1 MTTASGSCK
10 PESKTASLTMR
21 PSLAISKHSSVKGT
35 PEAIREWLMLSVVDS
50 HASPSALPGS
60 VKGQQMTGTC
70 GPQCSVSSAW
80 YDPATHL
87 WKTSLDLFPMDTSIE
102 SLGILPKAGMT
113 VGGEFYQQPKW
124 ELRIREIGYGLLAT
138 PAANEGGGAV
148 NPDTTEHV
156 WEGTYWRRQDGSKVQ
171 TRLKDQVRMWPTPE
185 AKNGTS
191 GPDYARRNRKYSGA
205 DDLVT
210 AVAMYPTPDVGMA
223 KGRGVKSAEARGRLG
238 GSLNPDWVELLM
250 MWPKLWTSLTP
261 MSHVNM
267 LFWLMGNIGDETR
280 RFSEILRYLQSG
292 LIQKEIQRETGR
304 PFSFS
309 QTSILLAEL
318 CEHQGKP
325 EQAREIIEGAEVVE
339 GGVRSLRGE
348 KKNSDSSYRSE
359 SGQQRS
365 EEPPD
370 AMQILSRLLAQYG
383 PAAMQNGS
391 WENAVPRVATGI
403 KNRANRLKAI
413 GNGQVPLV
421 AATAWR
427 LLNG

>member
-124 ELRIREIGYGLLAT
+124 ELSIREIGYGLLPLPT
-138 PAANEGGGAV
+138 
-148 NPDTTEHV
+148 
-156 WEGTYWRRQDGSKVQ
+156 Q
-171 TRLKDQVRMWPTPE
+171 TMAKNNLWPTPE

>member
-80 YDPATHL
+80 YDHATHL

-124 ELRIREIGYGLLAT
+124 ELSIREIGYGLLPLPT
-138 PAANEGGGAV
+138 
-148 NPDTTEHV
+148 
-156 WEGTYWRRQDGSKVQ
+156 Q
-171 TRLKDQVRMWPTPE
+171 TMAKNNLWPTPE

-427 LLNG
+427 LLNGWRLFSGHIYL